1 MKRRR
6 IGLLLAAAV
15 CLLAC
20 RPASVA
26 LPASGAP
33 VKRVLWIDLDEKTLR
48 VYEKDRVTAR
58 YAIASGAPDTPSPVG
73 VFRVNTRFST
83 EMSGFGTRFLG
94 LSVPWGSYGIHGTNK
109 PSSIGKNAS
118 HGCIRLS
125 VRDAEA
131 LYRMVP
137 YGTAVVVQGGPYGP
151 LNWGLRTLREGDRGA
166 DVRELQLRLIQRR
179 LLLGSADGVFGAS
192 TRRAVIAARKAFSLP
207 PGDQADPLL
216 QTKLGMILFE

>member
-20 RPASVA
+20 RPASIA

-83 EMSGFGTRFLG
+83 EMSGFGTRVLG

-109 PSSIGKNAS
+109 PSSIGKMPPTAAS
-118 HGCIRLS
+118 ACRCGMRKRYIAWCRTA
-125 VRDAEA
+125 RRWWCRAG
-131 LYRMVP
+131 RM
-137 YGTAVVVQGGPYGP
+137 G
-151 LNWGLRTLREGDRGA
+151 R
-166 DVRELQLRLIQRR
+166 
-179 LLLGSADGVFGAS
+179 
-192 TRRAVIAARKAFSLP
+192 
-207 PGDQADPLL
+207 
-216 QTKLGMILFE
+216 